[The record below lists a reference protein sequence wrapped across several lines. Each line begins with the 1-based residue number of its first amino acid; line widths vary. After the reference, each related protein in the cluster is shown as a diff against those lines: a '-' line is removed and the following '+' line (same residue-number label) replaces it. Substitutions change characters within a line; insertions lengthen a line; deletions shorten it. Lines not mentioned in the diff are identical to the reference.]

1 MSLGGSKPQQQG
13 PTAQEEALTKQNIR
27 NWNVQVTDVE
37 PMVDRYVDITSDT
50 GYASDQLKTQG
61 AVTAAQNILGS
72 EGDKGLMAATIN
84 RGSGLSAGNT
94 VAMGQNTNMF
104 SDVVAQNAGAS
115 DLAARGRKLGGL
127 QKVISIGRGLSDAS
141 NASLAAVGRNATE
154 NAIAEA
160 QAKLNSQQQ
169 LIGAAS
175 SAAGMYAREKNLQD
189 KV

>member
-37 PMVDRYVDITSDT
+37 PMVDRYVEVTGDT
-50 GYASDQLKTQG
+50 GYAKDQLKTQG
-61 AVTAAQNILGS
+61 AVTAANNLLGK

-94 VAMGQNTNMF
+94 VAMGQNTNMY

-115 DLAARGRKLGGL
+115 SLAARGRELGGL

-141 NASLAAVGRNATE
+141 NAGLAAVGRNATE

-160 QAKLNSQQQ
+160 QAKLNASQQ
-169 LIGAAS
+169 LVGAAA